1 MTISIW
7 IFCIIVALFGWL
19 NKRFPS
25 VLMSTYMNKQPL
37 QNPKAYILLTSKIF
51 WATAVFIPINY
62 HLCMMRDAIL
72 IAKVSAPLTLIWGI
86 VSIGMISQNIQNKS
100 NSYYQHSFGITLVS
114 FMGLSVVLYF
124 MVLH

>member
-19 NKRFPS
+19 NKRYPS

-62 HLCMMRDAIL
+62 YLCMMRDAIL

-100 NSYYQHSFGITLVS
+100 NGYYQRSFWVILVA
-114 FMGLSVVLYF
+114 FVGLSVVLYF
-124 MVLH
+124 MVLN